1 MVWLSCY
8 GFPLNLWNSDTFRR
22 IGRVWGKV
30 VNFDG
35 DIGEPTSF
43 SCGRIRITTSVMEL
57 INSSINL
64 DCKGR
69 IYPIRLCEEQI
80 VKEVKAN
87 CKCNTQDGDEDFV
100 SSNIHGEMQTRE
112 ESRRDDDKDN
122 NEEVAKRKLIDQ
134 RKDKG
139 EMEVE
144 GSWEVLLEVE
154 ETKDCLGKSTK
165 EDTCVEDSMMKVD
178 SIHMQVCNY
187 DAQKVDGQIITP
199 GFIRSISRSQ
209 RDRPG
214 ICLEVKLGPSHF
226 KTQLNGLGL
235 CNQNVQGTTQ
245 VNENRSS
252 GPSMVGF
259 KTHKTD
265 TISISNYESVNNQK
279 KGKRKG
285 NKDEGIEN
293 RC

>member
-1 MVWLSCY
+1 MSCY

-30 VNFDG
+30 VNFVG

-69 IYPIRLCEEQI
+69 IYPIRVCEEQI

-122 NEEVAKRKLIDQ
+122 NEEVAKRKLTDQ

-139 EMEVE
+139 EM
-144 GSWEVLLEVE
+144 
-154 ETKDCLGKSTK
+154 
-165 EDTCVEDSMMKVD
+165 
-178 SIHMQVCNY
+178 
-187 DAQKVDGQIITP
+187 
-199 GFIRSISRSQ
+199 
-209 RDRPG
+209 
-214 ICLEVKLGPSHF
+214 
-226 KTQLNGLGL
+226 
-235 CNQNVQGTTQ
+235 
-245 VNENRSS
+245 
-252 GPSMVGF
+252 
-259 KTHKTD
+259 
-265 TISISNYESVNNQK
+265 
-279 KGKRKG
+279 
-285 NKDEGIEN
+285 
-293 RC
+293 